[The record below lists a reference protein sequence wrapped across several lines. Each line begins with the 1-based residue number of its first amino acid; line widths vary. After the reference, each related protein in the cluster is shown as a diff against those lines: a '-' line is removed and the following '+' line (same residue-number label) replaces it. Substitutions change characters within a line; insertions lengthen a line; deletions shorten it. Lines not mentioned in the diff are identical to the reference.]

1 LKTETTKIS
10 EASAIQPTCT
20 WRHHAETESTLILPD
35 FTLNVLAV
43 ENDQTAWTTEVVRRE
58 ELNLGLSVS

>member
-1 LKTETTKIS
+1 METTKIS

-20 WRHHAETESTLILPD
+20 WRHHAETEFTLILPD

-43 ENDQTAWTTEVVRRE
+43 ENDQTA
-58 ELNLGLSVS
+58 